1 MRQDKK
7 KKVTN
12 NGFQFYRDPLNDSY
26 SLQLG
31 ADKKGKET
39 KIKKESYADGNCN
52 GRKRTKITNR
62 IYDKLSSRILR
73 LEKISAV

>member
-1 MRQDKK
+1 M
-7 KKVTN
+7 
-12 NGFQFYRDPLNDSY
+12 
-26 SLQLG
+26 
-31 ADKKGKET
+31 GKET
-39 KIKKESYADGNCN
+39 KIKKEPYADDNYN